1 MVALVHLGHDV
12 LELAVIEHAHVHMLN
27 GKHLRGR
34 GGSQES
40 LVCVSGGKQEG
51 NEEKA
56 NPVAPLAV
64 IVPGRIQSLNL
75 SGLLGDSD
83 SARGASASTYPD
95 PSHCLPTVVAN
106 VDGDSDL
113 LAMAVN

>member
-40 LVCVSGGKQEG
+40 LMCVGGGKQEG

-56 NPVAPLAV
+56 NPVVPLAV
-64 IVPGRIQSLNL
+64 IVPGRIQSLNI
-75 SGLLGDSD
+75 SGLWGLW
-83 SARGASASTYPD
+83 GASASTYPD
-95 PSHCLPTVVAN
+95 PSHCLPAVVAN

>member
-40 LVCVSGGKQEG
+40 LKCVGGGKQEG

-64 IVPGRIQSLNL
+64 IVPGRIQSPNL
-75 SGLLGDSD
+75 SGLWGDSD
-83 SARGASASTYPD
+83 SARGRK
-95 PSHCLPTVVAN
+95 CLHLPGSVALS
-106 VDGDSDL
+106 SDCRCERGR
-113 LAMAVN
+113 